1 VEDVSAGIAIHPF
14 PGIRN
19 ATSLPVMVESEMQ
32 QKRRSG
38 EGFPCNDT
46 IAAPFIFKQELTL
59 PRGASFINSQA
70 FATALA
76 QSLTLIM
83 HAKITH
89 ALRGDRDQSANLE
102 CGRWARECNPSC
114 PTPFKNPAA

>member
-1 VEDVSAGIAIHPF
+1 
-14 PGIRN
+14 
-19 ATSLPVMVESEMQ
+19 MQ
-32 QKRRSG
+32 QMCRSG
-38 EGFPCNDT
+38 EGFPCNNM

-59 PRGASFINSQA
+59 VSSARGGPSFIDSQA

-89 ALRGDRDQSANLE
+89 ALGAPVPHACRRSRPPRMHE
-102 CGRWARECNPSC
+102 PWVWAMG
-114 PTPFKNPAA
+114 